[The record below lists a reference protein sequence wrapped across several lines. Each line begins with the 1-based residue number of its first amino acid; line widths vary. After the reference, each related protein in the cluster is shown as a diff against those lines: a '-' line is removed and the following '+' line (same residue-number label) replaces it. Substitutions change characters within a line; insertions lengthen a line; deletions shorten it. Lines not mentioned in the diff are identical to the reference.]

1 MRAFLPAF
9 GLLGSLSFAAAVAF
23 VACAAQREDTGTP
36 SNPLDAGADLATDAD
51 PGFDV
56 AQDTAVDS
64 APPIMN
70 PKTCEEAAAAKSYVG
85 CDFWPTVVANSVW
98 EVFDFAAIVANAGSE
113 EAKIT
118 VTGPGGFKKEA
129 IVGPGRLVKVYLPW
143 VPALKGPQADECG
156 ASQTALKETVRAD
169 RSAYHLVTTR
179 PVTVYQFNALEYEGK
194 GGPVGKSWV
203 GCPGDKACINDEGY
217 VGPIGCFSF
226 SNDASLL
233 LPSTALTGNYR
244 ITGSRGG
251 SGLSSYVAVTGTRD
265 DTDVAVTL
273 TGKGRILA
281 GGGLSYTGG
290 GATANFK
297 LNAGDVMQLLVPAGT
312 LFDLSG
318 SLIKASRPV
327 QVIAGVPCIT
337 QPSGVMA
344 CDHIEESVF
353 PAETFGREYVVTMP
367 TGPNGNKPGHV
378 VRLYGNVDGTTL
390 TYKPA
395 APKGAP
401 LTLQAGQVVDLG
413 VVKEDFVVTGSAE
426 FAVGSFMLGGEL
438 VDPDAFD
445 GLQKGDPSM
454 SMITS
459 VEQYRTKYVF
469 LAPDDYLVNYVDVVA
484 KPGTKLKLDGS
495 EVTESGDSLGDYEV
509 TRVKLGPGPSEV
521 GAHVLES
528 DKPFGIQV
536 LGYGAYTSYHYP
548 GGLNLSAIA
557 PPPAK

>member
-1 MRAFLPAF
+1 MRAFLPAC
-9 GLLGSLSFAAAVAF
+9 GLLVSFSLAAAVAF
-23 VACAAQREDTGTP
+23 VACAAQREDTGGPP
-36 SNPLDAGADLATDAD
+36 STLDAGPDTFVADAD

-56 AQDTAVDS
+56 AHETAVDS

-70 PKTCEEAAAAKSYVG
+70 PKTCEEAAASKSYVG
-85 CDFWPTVVANSVW
+85 CEFWPTVVANSVW

-113 EAKIT
+113 EAKVT

-156 ASQTALKETVRAD
+156 ASQTTLKETVRAD

-203 GCPGDKACINDEGY
+203 GCPGDKTCVGEEFS
-217 VGPIGCFSF
+217 GPIGCFSF

-251 SGLSSYVAVTGTRD
+251 AGLSSYVAITGTRD

-281 GGGLSYTGG
+281 GGGLTYTGG

-297 LNAGDVMQLLVPAGT
+297 LDAGDVMQLLVPPGT

-337 QPSGVMA
+337 QPAGVMA

-353 PAETFGREYVVTMP
+353 PAETFGREYVVTVP
-367 TGPNGNKPGHV
+367 TGPNADKPGHV
-378 VRLYGNVDGTTL
+378 VKLYGNVDGTTL

-401 LTLQAGQVVDLG
+401 LTLNAGQFVDLG

-426 FAVGSFMLGGEL
+426 FAVASFMLGGEL
-438 VDPDAFD
+438 VDPDAVWEP
-445 GLQKGDPSM
+445 QKGDPSM

-459 VEQYRTKYVF
+459 VEQFRTKYVF
-469 LAPDDYLVNYVDVVA
+469 LAPDDYPVNYVDVVA
-484 KPGTKLKLDGS
+484 KPGTKLTLDGS
-495 EVTESGDSLGDYEV
+495 EVTISGDALGDYEV
-509 TRVKLGPGPSEV
+509 TRIKLGAGPSGV

-536 LGYGAYTSYHYP
+536 LGYGSYTSYHYP